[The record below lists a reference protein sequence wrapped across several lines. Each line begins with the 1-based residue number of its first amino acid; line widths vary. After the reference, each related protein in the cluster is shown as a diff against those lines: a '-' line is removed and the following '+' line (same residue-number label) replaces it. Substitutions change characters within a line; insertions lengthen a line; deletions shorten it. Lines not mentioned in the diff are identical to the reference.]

1 MSDKVVLQMEPF
13 DEAMEHEISRRVAR
27 ASTPQADHWTRRT
40 IPAGQRH
47 LVLREHLMGR
57 ENETRHSLL
66 SAYLHVVAGDGGSTE
81 FLAEY
86 DEHIALASWVSLT
99 VKQHT
104 LLRHQVCVV

>member
-27 ASTPQADHWTRRT
+27 ASTPQTDHWTRRT

-66 SAYLHVVAGDGGSTE
+66 SAYLHVVEGDGGSTE

-86 DEHIALASWVSLT
+86 DEHIALAS
-99 VKQHT
+99 
-104 LLRHQVCVV
+104 